1 MTDTPLQVAKR
12 EVQELLQARPIWIGL
27 LAAGVI
33 LGVMGPFGTDAVM
46 PLLPRLVY
54 WTCLASASF
63 VLGSVGSGW
72 GFALSDRLQ
81 TGFLTGLILG
91 GDSIDLRG
99 RTLGM
104 TFCL

>member
-63 VLGSVGSGW
+63 VLGSVESEPLTSLLDRRSRDPVLAALRSRGSGHLV
-72 GFALSDRLQ
+72 ALLSGRDRA
-81 TGFLTGLILG
+81 
-91 GDSIDLRG
+91 
-99 RTLGM
+99 
-104 TFCL
+104 